1 MADSGKVFSCFFR
14 YSSSSC
20 REFTSSYLVA
30 SKPLN
35 LKDRPLRVI
44 WQTGTDDAATA
55 RLWNNKAM
63 LKKTVFT
70 NFGVQ

>member
-20 REFTSSYLVA
+20 REFISSYLVA

-35 LKDRPLRVI
+35 LKERQPLRVI

-55 RLWNNKAM
+55 RLWNNAM

-70 NFGVQ
+70 KFGVH